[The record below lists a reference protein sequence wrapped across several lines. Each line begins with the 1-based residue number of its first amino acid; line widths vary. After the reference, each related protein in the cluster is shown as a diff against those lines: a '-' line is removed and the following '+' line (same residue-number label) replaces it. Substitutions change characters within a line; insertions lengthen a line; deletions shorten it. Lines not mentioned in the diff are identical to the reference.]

1 MQNKNAEALLGLS
14 ATAIVG
20 IIWALMV
27 LGIRIYIRTKL
38 NGPVGRDD
46 CVAVFATILG
56 TAQSVLVL
64 VAVYID
70 LSKSDDSLAEYRGVS
85 TIKVSS
91 TYLRY

>member
-1 MQNKNAEALLGLS
+1 MQNKIAEALLGLS

-27 LGIRIYIRTKL
+27 LGIRIYIHTKL
-38 NGPVGRDD
+38 NGPVRRDD
-46 CVAVFATILG
+46 CVVVLATILG

-64 VAVYID
+64 VAVYVD
-70 LSKSDDSLAEYRGVS
+70 LSKSDDSSAEYRGVS
-85 TIKVSS
+85 MIKVSS

>member
-1 MQNKNAEALLGLS
+1 MLSRDAEALLSLS

-27 LGIRIYIRTKL
+27 LGIRIYIRTRL

-46 CVAVFATILG
+46 CVAALATILG
-56 TAQSVLVL
+56 TAQSGLVL
-64 VAVYID
+64 VVVYID
-70 LSKSDDSLAEYRGVS
+70 LDGNDGSLAGYRRVS

-91 TYLRY
+91 TYSRR